1 MSIDEQIA
9 QALAEGK
16 RIKMMAHNLFWFAM
30 FAAAWTVSADLRNIA
45 FAIVQSANEG
55 APTDSLAFRCY
66 DLAGR
71 ISNDEYGTHVAARA
85 LEVIY
90 RVRDCTCEI

>member
-1 MSIDEQIA
+1 MTIEEQIN

-16 RIKMMAHNLFWFAM
+16 RIKANAHNLFWFAL
-30 FAAAWTVSADLRNIA
+30 FAAVWAVSADLRNTA
-45 FAIVQSANEG
+45 MAIVQDANAGASA
-55 APTDSLAFRCY
+55 DSLALRCY

-71 ISNDEYGTHVAARA
+71 VSNDEYGTHVAARA

-90 RVRDCTCEI
+90 QVRDCTCEI